1 MDLVRELPEEL
12 VATERPTVEEEV
24 EEKSPSVDGAKLPL
38 VHVGGWLA
46 RPSCNKGVASAGV
59 AVASWRLVAPQD
71 GPQVVLELDLPLNA
85 NESNRLVR
93 GSVPG
98 NARLDLDLVAHQVAS
113 QALFSVAAALP
124 RETKAS
130 PSQLKTSGQRP
141 SETATFA
148 LSRFKVEADG
158 TTMSPESWRTL

>member
-98 NARLDLDLVAHQVAS
+98 NATLDLDLVAHQVAS

-124 RETKAS
+124 RDKGVAKPAKDFRAEAVRNS
-130 PSQLKTSGQRP
+130 NFCLESLQSG
-141 SETATFA
+141 
-148 LSRFKVEADG
+148 EADG
-158 TTMSPESWRTL
+158 TTMSPEPWRTL